1 MATADAPIPD
11 ETLRK
16 IRDCARGALD
26 DLGPE
31 VEAEGPAGIVAAI
44 DDLMDQIQQDPDGLS
59 HEEGA
64 DPVVYFG
71 ALWGE
76 QLVAALGWE
85 WARVDQDR
93 DEAEPIVAV
102 VSPDR
107 SLAILPFH
115 YLAERLRDK
124 GLDVTV
130 ALAFNMLVD
139 GAIPA
144 MPAGGYA
151 DVMDGV
157 RRIVP
162 RR

>member
-1 MATADAPIPD
+1 MTMAITDGPISD
-11 ETLRK
+11 EALQK

-31 VEAEGPAGIVAAI
+31 VAAEGPAGIVAAI
-44 DDLMDQIQQDPDGLS
+44 DDIMDQVQQDPGRVAE
-59 HEEGA
+59 EEGA
-64 DPVVYFG
+64 DPMVYFG

-85 WARVDQDR
+85 WANVDLGLGD
-93 DEAEPIVAV
+93 PVIGV

-107 SLAILPFH
+107 SLAIYPFH
-115 YLAERLRDK
+115 FLVNRLNDP

-139 GAIPA
+139 KAIPP
-144 MPAGGYA
+144 MPPGGYA
-151 DVMDGV
+151 DVMVGV